1 MVIKLLHDWIENKQ
15 GIIKWQ
21 LRNIWK
27 IADKWLIYLI
37 YAESKVKI
45 RKDEKPNRTELWSKQ
60 EYKKKKIQ
68 ITQEKKENYQK
79 SGRNVKPT
87 W

>member
-1 MVIKLLHDWIENKQ
+1 MKNPI
-15 GIIKWQ
+15 
-21 LRNIWK
+21 
-27 IADKWLIYLI
+27 
-37 YAESKVKI
+37 
-45 RKDEKPNRTELWSKQ
+45 ELWSKQ